1 LNHDYSE
8 LVTER
13 WNANIPDLSR
23 LNTIEMLEVINR
35 EDARVPHAVA
45 RVLPQLA
52 VAVDV
57 TAERLKQGGRLFYVG
72 SGTSGRLAVLDAAEC
87 VPTFNT
93 APDLVQAIL
102 AGGAEAIWRAR
113 EDLEDDPDL
122 GGHDVARAGAR
133 SGDVLV
139 GVTASGRTP
148 YVIGALEWGRQQGL
162 YTVAVSCNP
171 QTPVTFVSELT
182 IVVDTGPEVIMG
194 STRMKAGTAE
204 KLILNMLS
212 TAVMIR
218 LGKTFRNLMV
228 DMRPANQKLRDRAAR
243 IVMMVTDCSY
253 DAARNLL
260 ENAQWETKVAI
271 TMQLLGVDADQARR
285 RLASVAGV
293 MARLTP
299 DE

>member
-1 LNHDYSE
+1 
-8 LVTER
+8 
-13 WNANIPDLSR
+13 
-23 LNTIEMLEVINR
+23 
-35 EDARVPHAVA
+35 
-45 RVLPQLA
+45 
-52 VAVDV
+52 
-57 TAERLKQGGRLFYVG
+57 
-72 SGTSGRLAVLDAAEC
+72 
-87 VPTFNT
+87 
-93 APDLVQAIL
+93 
-102 AGGAEAIWRAR
+102 
-113 EDLEDDPDL
+113 
-122 GGHDVARAGAR
+122 
-133 SGDVLV
+133 
-139 GVTASGRTP
+139 
-148 YVIGALEWGRQQGL
+148 
-162 YTVAVSCNP
+162 VSCNP

-253 DAARNLL
+253 DGARNLL